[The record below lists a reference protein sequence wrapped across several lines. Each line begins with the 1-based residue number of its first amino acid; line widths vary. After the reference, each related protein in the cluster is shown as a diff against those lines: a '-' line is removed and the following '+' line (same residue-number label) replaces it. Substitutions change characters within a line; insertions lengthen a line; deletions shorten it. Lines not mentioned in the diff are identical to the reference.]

1 MLFIYW
7 LEDNPQ
13 FANRVGDIR
22 SRMQQR
28 QDQLITSTFTFAEI
42 MAGIYRKGSG
52 ALAADTKRL
61 LEAATAEVVPFTLEA
76 AERYAQIRGTMGL
89 SAADAIHL
97 SCAAQAGTD
106 LFLTNDKGLVGKFVP
121 GIQFI
126 VSLDSQFI

>member
-1 MLFIYW
+1 
-7 LEDNPQ
+7 
-13 FANRVGDIR
+13 
-22 SRMQQR
+22 
-28 QDQLITSTFTFAEI
+28 
-42 MAGIYRKGSG
+42 
-52 ALAADTKRL
+52 L
-61 LEAATAEVVPFTLEA
+61 LQAATSEVVPFTLEA